1 MRPLILVTGLA
12 ALAACEPDGTIV
24 QAEVFWMEWPSRV
37 PANQQFKTRLVV
49 QWGCGAEAFRPGTSI
64 DESAVT
70 FTPYYQADRHAL
82 CPVSDG
88 VLDLDILGSLDTAG
102 LVPGLGATSSR
113 TYEMRA
119 AASVRAPALGL
130 AADGPPIRTFGEITV
145 IVPIGLT
152 TVGRKAAGRAYVV
165 RDTAGCM
172 RLQPLGVFREQT
184 SWPIENLTDTVVY
197 RPRFVR
203 GEIRSV
209 ATPVCGETKVF
220 HLESMN

>member
-1 MRPLILVTGLA
+1 MRPLILVTAVA

-24 QAEVFWMEWPSRV
+24 EAEVFWMEWPSSV
-37 PANQQFKTRLVV
+37 SANQQFKTRLVV

-70 FTPYYQADRHAL
+70 FTPYYQTDRHAL
-82 CPVSDG
+82 CPVSERF
-88 VLDLDILGSLDTAG
+88 LDLDILGSLDTAG

-119 AASVRAPALGL
+119 AASVRAPALGF

-152 TVGRKAAGRAYVV
+152 VVHVKAAGRAYAV
-165 RDTAGCM
+165 RDTAGCL
-172 RLQPLGVFREQT
+172 RLQPLGVFRQQA
-184 SWPIENLTDTVVY
+184 SWPIENPSDTTQY
-197 RPRFVR
+197 RIRFVR

-209 ATPVCGETKVF
+209 ATPLCGETKVF